1 MATPTTPV
9 KELPKEML
17 IGDRLKGELLAGDL
31 KLKPT
36 DSTEKNVLPTAE
48 DMKQEKNHQGIL
60 TGIEG
65 FTSNSLKPTETKE
78 KVVLPGKEE
87 IKAEKTIQGM
97 LQGVEGFAKDSLK
110 DVRTRE
116 PASPTAI
123 LQTELARD
131 SSLKTVSEFDK
142 SNLKKAE
149 TMEKNPLPSSE
160 AIAQELEHLKFKAG
174 IEGYDQS
181 SLSHA
186 TTVEKNTLPTQVSPL
201 TDASTLYLDRI
212 CFAFERSIWICCS
225 FCNSNLKPSL
235 PRKSLLW
242 RRASRL
248 PTRVAPQQC

>member
-1 MATPTTPV
+1 M
-9 KELPKEML
+9 
-17 IGDRLKGELLAGDL
+17 
-31 KLKPT
+31 
-36 DSTEKNVLPTAE
+36 LPTAE

-60 TGIEG
+60 NGIEG

-87 IKAEKTIQGM
+87 IKAEKTIQGVLQVCNM
-97 LQGVEGFAKDSLK
+97 TFQPRLISNPIFQGVEGFAKDTLK

-142 SNLKKAE
+142 TNLKKAE
-149 TMEKNPLPSSE
+149 TLEKNPLPSSE

-181 SLSHA
+181 SLSHT
-186 TTVEKNTLPTQVSPL
+186 TTVEKNTLPTQV
-201 TDASTLYLDRI
+201 LYCLN
-212 CFAFERSIWICCS
+212 F
-225 FCNSNLKPSL
+225 
-235 PRKSLLW
+235 
-242 RRASRL
+242 
-248 PTRVAPQQC
+248 

>member
-1 MATPTTPV
+1 M
-9 KELPKEML
+9 
-17 IGDRLKGELLAGDL
+17 
-31 KLKPT
+31 
-36 DSTEKNVLPTAE
+36 
-48 DMKQEKNHQGIL
+48 
-60 TGIEG
+60 
-65 FTSNSLKPTETKE
+65 
-78 KVVLPGKEE
+78 
-87 IKAEKTIQGM
+87 
-97 LQGVEGFAKDSLK
+97 K

-201 TDASTLYLDRI
+201 TDSSTLSLDRI
-212 CFAFERSIWICCS
+212 CFAFEMLNIELDMSDLFVVEPQSEAFPPQEIIA
-225 FCNSNLKPSL
+225 LE
-235 PRKSLLW
+235 KS
-242 RRASRL
+242 
-248 PTRVAPQQC
+248 Q

>member
-1 MATPTTPV
+1 M
-9 KELPKEML
+9 
-17 IGDRLKGELLAGDL
+17 G
-31 KLKPT
+31 
-36 DSTEKNVLPTAE
+36 
-48 DMKQEKNHQGIL
+48 
-60 TGIEG
+60 
-65 FTSNSLKPTETKE
+65 
-78 KVVLPGKEE
+78 
-87 IKAEKTIQGM
+87 AEKTIQGV

-181 SLSHA
+181 SLSHT
-186 TTVEKNTLPTQVSPL
+186 TTVEKNTLPTQEIIAL
-201 TDASTLYLDRI
+201 
-212 CFAFERSIWICCS
+212 E
-225 FCNSNLKPSL
+225 
-235 PRKSLLW
+235 KS
-242 RRASRL
+242 
-248 PTRVAPQQC
+248 Q

>member
-1 MATPTTPV
+1 MG

-17 IGDRLKGELLAGDL
+17 IGDRLKGELLAG

-36 DSTEKNVLPTAE
+36 DPTEKNVLPTAE

-60 TGIEG
+60 NGIEG
-65 FTSNSLKPTETKE
+65 FTSDSLKPTETKE

-149 TMEKNPLPSSE
+149 TLEKNPLPSSE

-181 SLSHA
+181 SLSHT
-186 TTVEKNTLPTQVSPL
+186 TTVEKNTLPTQEIIAL
-201 TDASTLYLDRI
+201 
-212 CFAFERSIWICCS
+212 E
-225 FCNSNLKPSL
+225 
-235 PRKSLLW
+235 KS
-242 RRASRL
+242 
-248 PTRVAPQQC
+248 Q

>member
-1 MATPTTPV
+1 
-9 KELPKEML
+9 
-17 IGDRLKGELLAGDL
+17 
-31 KLKPT
+31 
-36 DSTEKNVLPTAE
+36 
-48 DMKQEKNHQGIL
+48 MKQEKNHQGIL

-65 FTSNSLKPTETKE
+65 FTSDSLKPTETKE

-97 LQGVEGFAKDSLK
+97 LQVCKNTVYFIFNIFLFQGVEGFAKDSLK

-142 SNLKKAE
+142 TNLKKAE
-149 TMEKNPLPSSE
+149 TLEKNPLPSSE

-181 SLSHA
+181 SLSHT
-186 TTVEKNTLPTQVSPL
+186 TTVEKNTLPTQVSPTHAFTFSL
-201 TDASTLYLDRI
+201 NRIISNFFYL
-212 CFAFERSIWICCS
+212 
-225 FCNSNLKPSL
+225 
-235 PRKSLLW
+235 
-242 RRASRL
+242 
-248 PTRVAPQQC
+248 

>member
-1 MATPTTPV
+1 M
-9 KELPKEML
+9 
-17 IGDRLKGELLAGDL
+17 G
-31 KLKPT
+31 
-36 DSTEKNVLPTAE
+36 LPTAE

-87 IKAEKTIQGM
+87 IKAEKT

-186 TTVEKNTLPTQVSPL
+186 TTVEKNTLPTQEIIAL
-201 TDASTLYLDRI
+201 
-212 CFAFERSIWICCS
+212 E
-225 FCNSNLKPSL
+225 
-235 PRKSLLW
+235 KS
-242 RRASRL
+242 
-248 PTRVAPQQC
+248 Q

>member
-1 MATPTTPV
+1 M
-9 KELPKEML
+9 
-17 IGDRLKGELLAGDL
+17 
-31 KLKPT
+31 
-36 DSTEKNVLPTAE
+36 LPTAE

-97 LQGVEGFAKDSLK
+97 LQVCKNNFYLVHDNPFLQGVEGFAKDSLK

-149 TMEKNPLPSSE
+149 TLEKNPLPSSE

-181 SLSHA
+181 SLSHT
-186 TTVEKNTLPTQVSPL
+186 TTVEKNTLPTQVLPPHAF
-201 TDASTLYLDRI
+201 ASSLNRI
-212 CFAFERSIWICCS
+212 
-225 FCNSNLKPSL
+225 NSNFCCL
-235 PRKSLLW
+235 
-242 RRASRL
+242 
-248 PTRVAPQQC
+248 

>member
-1 MATPTTPV
+1 M
-9 KELPKEML
+9 
-17 IGDRLKGELLAGDL
+17 
-31 KLKPT
+31 
-36 DSTEKNVLPTAE
+36 LPTAE

-97 LQGVEGFAKDSLK
+97 LQVCKNIFYLLFDNPFLQGVEGFAKDSLK

-149 TMEKNPLPSSE
+149 TLEKNPLPSSE

-181 SLSHA
+181 SLSHT
-186 TTVEKNTLPTQVSPL
+186 TTVEKNTLPTQVLPPHAI
-201 TDASTLYLDRI
+201 ASSLNRI
-212 CFAFERSIWICCS
+212 
-225 FCNSNLKPSL
+225 NSNFCCL
-235 PRKSLLW
+235 
-242 RRASRL
+242 
-248 PTRVAPQQC
+248 

>member
-1 MATPTTPV
+1 M
-9 KELPKEML
+9 
-17 IGDRLKGELLAGDL
+17 
-31 KLKPT
+31 
-36 DSTEKNVLPTAE
+36 
-48 DMKQEKNHQGIL
+48 
-60 TGIEG
+60 
-65 FTSNSLKPTETKE
+65 
-78 KVVLPGKEE
+78 
-87 IKAEKTIQGM
+87 
-97 LQGVEGFAKDSLK
+97 K

-201 TDASTLYLDRI
+201 HPHYLWTEFVLPLKDQ
-212 CFAFERSIWICCS
+212 FGYVVRSVTPI
-225 FCNSNLKPSL
+225 
-235 PRKSLLW
+235 
-242 RRASRL
+242 
-248 PTRVAPQQC
+248 

>member
-1 MATPTTPV
+1 M
-9 KELPKEML
+9 
-17 IGDRLKGELLAGDL
+17 
-31 KLKPT
+31 
-36 DSTEKNVLPTAE
+36 LPTAE

-65 FTSNSLKPTETKE
+65 FTSDSLKPTETKE
-78 KVVLPGKEE
+78 KVVLPGQEE

-97 LQGVEGFAKDSLK
+97 LQVCKIVFTSSLIFSFLQGVEGFAKDSLK

-131 SSLKTVSEFDK
+131 SSLNKVSEFDK
-142 SNLKKAE
+142 TNLKKAE

-181 SLSHA
+181 SLSHT
-186 TTVEKNTLPTQVSPL
+186 TTVEKNTLPTQVSPRPL
-201 TDASTLYLDRI
+201 MHSHYLV
-212 CFAFERSIWICCS
+212 AFERL
-225 FCNSNLKPSL
+225 SNV
-235 PRKSLLW
+235 
-242 RRASRL
+242 RL
-248 PTRVAPQQC
+248 VH